1 MVAEYQPLRVLV
13 AEDDFL
19 VSKEICRIVE
29 KLGHQV
35 VAKAANGEQAIQLA
49 AEHTPDVAIL
59 DIRMPKL
66 DGIGAAT
73 RLQEEYPLPVVILT
87 ANESADIVAQA
98 SEAGVGAFLTKP
110 PRADELSRALVIAV
124 ARHKDLMKLRALNK
138 RLEKTV
144 AEIKMLRGMLPICA
158 ICKRIR
164 NDKGF
169 WEQVEVYFREHSGVE
184 FTHGLCP
191 ECVREHYTNVLEEE

>member
-1 MVAEYQPLRVLV
+1 MAKERVLRVLV

-35 VAKAANGEQAIQLA
+35 VAKAANGEQAVELA
-49 AEHTPDVAIL
+49 VERTPDVAIM

-66 DGIGAAT
+66 DGIGAAE
-73 RLQEEYPLPVVILT
+73 RLQEDCPLPVVILT
-87 ANESADIVAQA
+87 AHESADFVEQA
-98 SEAGVGAFLTKP
+98 SAAGVGAFLTKP
-110 PRADELSRALVIAV
+110 PRAEELSRALVIAV
-124 ARHKDLMKLRALNK
+124 ARHQDLMRLRELNEKLERSL
-138 RLEKTV
+138 
-144 AEIKMLRGMLPICA
+144 AEIKVLRGMLPICA

-164 NDKGF
+164 NDDGF
-169 WEQVEVYFREHSGVE
+169 WEQVEVYFRENSGVE

-191 ECVREHYTNVLEEE
+191 ECVREHYTNVLDD

>member
-1 MVAEYQPLRVLV
+1 MAKEHALRVLV

-35 VAKAANGEQAIQLA
+35 VAKAANGEQAVELA
-49 AEHTPDVAIL
+49 AEHSPDVAL
-59 DIRMPKL
+59 MDIRMPKL
-66 DGIGAAT
+66 DGIGAAA
-73 RLQEEYPLPVVILT
+73 RLQEESPLPVVILT
-87 ANESADIVAQA
+87 AHESADFVEQA

-110 PRADELSRALVIAV
+110 PRAEELSRALVIAV
-124 ARHKDLMKLRALNK
+124 ARHKDLMKLRKLNK
-138 RLEKTV
+138 DLERSL
-144 AEIKMLRGMLPICA
+144 AEIKVLRGMLPICA

-164 NDKGF
+164 NDDGF
-169 WEQVEVYFREHSGVE
+169 WEQVEVYFRENSEVE

-191 ECVREHYTNVLEEE
+191 ECVREHYTDVLKD